1 KKLRKISGTLF
12 DGAAVEGYEI
22 HCGQTTGIALAT
34 PMIRLEDGRSDGVVS
49 ADNQIMGTYLHGLFD
64 TPKGCT
70 SILQWVGLNECEIV
84 DFQLRREQDLN
95 RLADAVEIAID
106 IDKLPLDLAKLT
118 TNTVVHNSTKITA

>member
-1 KKLRKISGTLF
+1 
-12 DGAAVEGYEI
+12 
-22 HCGQTTGIALAT
+22 
-34 PMIRLEDGRSDGVVS
+34 
-49 ADNQIMGTYLHGLFD
+49 
-64 TPKGCT
+64 
-70 SILQWVGLNECEIV
+70 LNECKAV

>member
-1 KKLRKISGTLF
+1 
-12 DGAAVEGYEI
+12 
-22 HCGQTTGIALAT
+22 
-34 PMIRLEDGRSDGVVS
+34 MS